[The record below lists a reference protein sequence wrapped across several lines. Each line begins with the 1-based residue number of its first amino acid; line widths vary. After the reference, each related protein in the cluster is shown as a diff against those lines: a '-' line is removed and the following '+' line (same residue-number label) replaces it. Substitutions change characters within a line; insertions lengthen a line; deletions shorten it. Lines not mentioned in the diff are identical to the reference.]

1 MKKVRL
7 TALLMAALMLVC
19 TVFAGACA
27 EEDPIVITAGR
38 HSIPLSQVQKAYDDM
53 VLQYEQY
60 FANYGYTLGATE
72 YEKIREIVLQNQEM
86 L

>member
-53 VLQYEQY
+53 VL
-60 FANYGYTLGATE
+60 
-72 YEKIREIVLQNQEM
+72 
-86 L
+86 